1 MEVRRLEPPIPPDLG
16 EYQTALRLLGGHKV
30 EREVLFRLVGRPRRY
45 SDFKPVLRGQNDTAL
60 TRALSRLCDDWALV
74 DRRTEI
80 KGGREIDLY
89 EINALGVHV
98 LFLLDRLRP
107 VQETAQLT
115 KAYLEAQR
123 AAAKT

>member
-1 MEVRRLEPPIPPDLG
+1 MDLRRLEPATPPNLD
-16 EYQTALRLLGGHKV
+16 EYETAAHLLGGHKV
-30 EREVLFRLVGRPRRY
+30 EREVLFRLVGRPQRY
-45 SDFKPVLRGQNDTAL
+45 GDLKPALRGQNDTAL
-60 TRALSRLCDDWALV
+60 TRALSRLTDDWGLV

-89 EINALGVHV
+89 EINALGIHV

-123 AAAKT
+123 AAAHT